1 MMLFLCLCVFIHFQ
15 APILS
20 SNVTFSR
27 VKSRNAQE
35 AASTEYVATA
45 LINPAKEHHTG
56 KYVCSGTDHFDM
68 RTYFYIYVP
77 GEIKWNILLG
87 RCDIMQKYL

>member
-1 MMLFLCLCVFIHFQ
+1 MMFSLCLCVFVTFQ

-27 VKSRNAQE
+27 VKGRNTRE

-45 LINPAKEHHTG
+45 LFTAKEHSTG
-56 KYVCSGTDHFDM
+56 KYICSGTDHLDM

-77 GEIKWNILLG
+77 GEIIL
-87 RCDIMQKYL
+87 Y